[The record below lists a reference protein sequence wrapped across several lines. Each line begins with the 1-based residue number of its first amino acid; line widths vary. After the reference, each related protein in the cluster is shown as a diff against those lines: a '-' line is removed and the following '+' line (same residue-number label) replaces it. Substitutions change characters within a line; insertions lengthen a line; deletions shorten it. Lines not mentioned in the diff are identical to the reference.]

1 MPRKHGFKLF
11 KGKGR
16 DRGSRWT
23 YWDYEIWIM
32 TILGKLSLPPQ
43 NEHKVLNRLGCS
55 LHQNKAKDYDPTLKI
70 VQSSSNKLYKTKKCV
85 TIFVEK

>member
-1 MPRKHGFKLF
+1 MVSNCLKEKEETEVQDELIEIM
-11 KGKGR
+11 K
-16 DRGSRWT
+16 
-23 YWDYEIWIM
+23 YELWLL